1 MKNEELRP
9 VRESGGGRI
18 CYLDA
23 LRGLAILLVIEGHV
37 RLFGFGIK
45 SYDTMSA
52 LMLYSLDLP
61 LFFFISGLFAYRPNL
76 STKEIL
82 NNIVKKLKFL
92 VLPAIVFSVVSNL
105 IKHQNVFNPL
115 FFGFKK
121 YWFTIT
127 LFECFLLYYA
137 TQIIIPLQKRSK
149 YVMIV
154 LIVISVVFI
163 GLLSTTGGIGP
174 KLIDTNHLFKYF
186 YFFVFGMI
194 ACKYKHVFDSM
205 VYNEYLRACCV
216 IGFFTL
222 LILLD
227 YQIWPSPLFHLL
239 RDIILRV
246 LGTLMIVILFV
257 SHSAMFEKSGKMTR
271 LLVDIGKKS
280 LPIYLLQYFFM
291 PNFKTFPE
299 FLNGTDLFTIHVI
312 AAIYTVLITMTCYVF
327 LKVMEQSKFVRTYV
341 LGLK

>member
-1 MKNEELRP
+1 MNEEIKP
-9 VRESGGGRI
+9 VRGVGEGRI
-18 CYLDA
+18 CYIDA

-37 RLFGFGIK
+37 RIFGFGIK

-76 STKEIL
+76 SAKDTL
-82 NNIVKKLKFL
+82 NSIVKKFKFL
-92 VLPAIVFSVVSNL
+92 VLPAIFFSVVSNF
-105 IKHQNVFNPL
+105 IKHQSVFNPL

-127 LFECFLLYYA
+127 LFECFLIYYVI
-137 TQIIIPLQKRSK
+137 QLLIPLRKRSK
-149 YVMIV
+149 YIIIV
-154 LIVISVVFI
+154 LMIIAIAFV
-163 GLLSTTGGIGP
+163 GLLSTTGSIGP

-186 YFFVFGMI
+186 YFFVFGML
-194 ACKYKHVFDSM
+194 ACKYKHVFDIM
-205 VYNEYLRACCV
+205 VHNEYLRACCV
-216 IGFFTL
+216 IGFFML

-227 YQIWPSPLFHLL
+227 YQIWPSPIFHLL
-239 RDIILRV
+239 RDVVLRV

-257 SHSAMFEKSGKMTR
+257 SHSAVFEKSGKLAR

-291 PNFKTFPE
+291 PNFKMFPE
-299 FLNGTDLFTIHVI
+299 FLDGVDQFTIHII
-312 AAIYTVLITMTCYVF
+312 AAVYTVLIIMTCYAF
-327 LKVMEQSKFVRTYV
+327 LKVMEQSRFVRTYV

>member
-1 MKNEELRP
+1 MASK
-9 VRESGGGRI
+9 RI
-18 CYLDA
+18 SYLDA

-52 LMLYSLDLP
+52 LMLYSFDLP
-61 LFFFISGLFAYRPNL
+61 LFFFISGLLAFRPNL
-76 STKEIL
+76 SAKETMS
-82 NNIVKKLKFL
+82 NIVKKFKFL

-105 IKHQNVFNPL
+105 IKHQSVFNPL

-127 LFECFLLYYA
+127 LFECFLIYYVI
-137 TQIIIPLQKRSK
+137 QQLIPLRKRSK
-149 YVMIV
+149 YIIIALMIIAV
-154 LIVISVVFI
+154 TFI

-186 YFFVFGMI
+186 YFFVFGMV
-194 ACKYKHVFDSM
+194 ASKYKHGFDIM
-205 VYNEYLRACCV
+205 VHNEWLKAFCV
-216 IGFFTL
+216 IGFFML

-227 YQIWPSPLFHLL
+227 YQIWPAPVFHLL
-239 RDIILRV
+239 RDVVLRV
-246 LGTLMIVILFV
+246 LGTAMIVSLFASNAV
-257 SHSAMFEKSGKMTR
+257 VFEKSVWLVR

-291 PNFKTFPE
+291 PNFRMYPE
-299 FLNGTDLFTIHVI
+299 FLGGADLFTIHVV
-312 AAIYTVLITMTCYVF
+312 AAAYTVLITMICYAF
-327 LKVMEQSKFVRTYV
+327 LKVMEQSEFVRRYV